1 MVLCFIGVIGI
12 ALGKPM
18 NNDETTV
25 WGLAVALSMSWVYAS
40 ISVLT
45 RLLKNIH
52 FLQIAFWHINIGI
65 VISVLYFVIF
75 QESSVG
81 FEMSW
86 LLALC
91 CLCDFV
97 TLNA

>member
-12 ALGKPM
+12 ALGKPL
-18 NNDETTV
+18 NNEITV

-65 VISVLYFVIF
+65 VISVLYFVISQQSF
-75 QESSVG
+75 R
-81 FEMSW
+81 FEVSW
-86 LLALC
+86 LLGLC
-91 CLCDFV
+91 CVCDFV